1 MLLIRR
7 LPVMPVSSTRLRYLL
22 QQYAADSCTR
32 QELVELLRTID
43 DSKNDQDLE
52 SSLQAIWHELTG
64 SDAAPQVDRERV
76 FSNIISDPAF
86 GSSGTR
92 RLWFRRMAAAAIFL
106 LIVGAAAY
114 FISLR
119 PSQKTTST
127 PTRAIADVRP
137 GGNKAILTLADGS
150 TIVLDST
157 HNGELG
163 QQGNT
168 RLIKLDSGQLAYR
181 VSSDGGPALSAG
193 GPVASLQ
200 YNMITTP
207 RGGQYQ
213 VILPDGTK
221 VWLNA
226 SSALRFPT
234 AFDKGRREVDLSGEA
249 YFEVAKEK
257 IPFTVHIYSFPAG
270 MGGAGGQRPV
280 SGIDVLGTHF
290 NVNAYGDEKAV
301 TATLLEGSIRMTVQ
315 EGEKMLRPGEQA
327 VYLRTGGMPRVVP
340 DADVEG
346 AIAWKNGYFQL
357 DGVGTE
363 EVMRQLSRWYDVEI
377 RYEGPVTEREFGG
390 QLPRASNLSE
400 VLRILEASNV
410 HFRLE
415 GKKLVVTP

>member
-1 MLLIRR
+1 
-7 LPVMPVSSTRLRYLL
+7 MPTSSTRLRYLL

-32 QELVELLRTID
+32 QELAELLRAID
-43 DSKNDQDLE
+43 DSRNDQDLE
-52 SSLQAIWHELTG
+52 NSLQAIWHELTG
-64 SDAAPQVDRERV
+64 SDAAPHVDRERV

-86 GSSGTR
+86 GVRGTR
-92 RLWFRRMAAAAIFL
+92 RLWFRRMAAAAVFL
-106 LIVGAAAY
+106 LLVGAGAY
-114 FISLR
+114 FIS
-119 PSQKTTST
+119 PKASQKTIPAGTL
-127 PTRAIADVRP
+127 AIANVRP

-150 TIVLDST
+150 TIALDSSY
-157 HNGELG
+157 NGDLG

-168 RLIKLDSGQLAYR
+168 RLIKLDSGRLAYR
-181 VSSDGGPALSAG
+181 VLSAG
-193 GPVASLQ
+193 DPATSLQ
-200 YNMITTP
+200 YNTITTP

-213 VILPDGTK
+213 IVLPDGTK

-257 IPFTVHIYSFPAG
+257 IPFTVHIYSTAAG

-315 EGEKMLRPGEQA
+315 EGDKVLRPGEQA

-340 DADVEG
+340 DADVE
-346 AIAWKNGYFQL
+346 AAMAWKNGYFQL

-390 QLPRASNLSE
+390 QLPRASDISE
-400 VLRILEASNV
+400 VLRILEANNV

-415 GKKLVVTP
+415 GKRLVVLP

>member
-1 MLLIRR
+1 
-7 LPVMPVSSTRLRYLL
+7 MPTSPTRLYYLL
-22 QQYAADSCTR
+22 QRYAADSCTR
-32 QELVELLRTID
+32 KELAELLQAID
-43 DSKNDQDLE
+43 DAKNDQDLG
-52 SSLQAIWHELTG
+52 SSLQAIWQDLTG
-64 SDAAPQVDRERV
+64 SDAAPHVDRERV

-86 GSSGTR
+86 GVSGTR
-92 RLWFRRMAAAAIFL
+92 RLWFRRIAAAAVFL
-106 LIVGAAAY
+106 LLAGAAAY
-114 FISLR
+114 FISLN
-119 PSQKTTST
+119 PSRKTASS
-127 PTRAIADVRP
+127 PTRVIADARP

-150 TIVLDST
+150 TIVLDSS

-181 VSSDGGPALSAG
+181 VLSAG

-200 YNMITTP
+200 YNTIATP

-213 VILPDGTK
+213 VVLPDGTK

-257 IPFTVHIYSFPAG
+257 IPFTVHIYSSPVG

-290 NVNAYGDEKAV
+290 NVNAYGDEMAV
-301 TATLLEGSIRMTVQ
+301 TATLLEGSIRMTAK
-315 EGEKMLRPGEQA
+315 EGQQMLRPGEQCM
-327 VYLRTGGMPRVVP
+327 YLKAGGIPRVVP
-340 DADVEG
+340 DADVEA
-346 AIAWKNGYFQL
+346 AIAWKNGYFQF

-363 EVMRQLSRWYDVEI
+363 VLMRQLSRWYDVDVE
-377 RYEGPVTEREFGG
+377 YEGPVTERQFGG
-390 QLPRASNLSE
+390 QMPRSSNLSE

-410 HFRLE
+410 HFRIE